1 VDSHVS
7 KDHVGCGIGFVR
19 LRDGFHFPALSQ
31 NYQRTPIVL
40 SASHVLPREWVSGP
54 NYRIKEPV
62 INDGLVS
69 IYELETFYE
78 ISSPK

>member
-1 VDSHVS
+1 MFRKTMLAAVLALSV
-7 KDHVGCGIGFVR
+7 CGTAFIS
-19 LRDGFHFPALSQ
+19 PALSQ